1 MSFEVQKW
9 RKAPQTHLHRR
20 VLIGFWSVLIINPSS
35 ALPIQNFLKKR
46 CELWHDGRRGLSLV
60 SFIEIDN
67 ADENMDGDELG
78 EKVCDDIEGDAL
90 RCRRDGW

>member
-1 MSFEVQKW
+1 MS
-9 RKAPQTHLHRR
+9 L
-20 VLIGFWSVLIINPSS
+20 
-35 ALPIQNFLKKR
+35 
-46 CELWHDGRRGLSLV
+46 
-60 SFIEIDN
+60 IEIDN